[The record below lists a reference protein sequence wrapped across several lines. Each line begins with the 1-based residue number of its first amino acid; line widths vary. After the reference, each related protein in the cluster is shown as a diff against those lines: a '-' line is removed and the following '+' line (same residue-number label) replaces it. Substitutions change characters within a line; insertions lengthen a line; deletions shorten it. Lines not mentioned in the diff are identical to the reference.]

1 MSVRA
6 VTGWRFMRH
15 LYTTPFCA
23 IRIDSAFVAATHS
36 NSRSWQQ
43 QQELKLLLELQLQLQ
58 FPEKSYRAACECE
71 SERDDSI
78 AANYSKINTRL
89 ICKSC
94 IHFWASILCSGSLA
108 LCGLLCVCVHAVC
121 LSESFMVFNL
131 PSDVRPTRTTRT
143 TTLRATCQCHRSA
156 RVHSQRQRVRG
167 NHGHFIFL
175 SIFPPPFPF
184 AVCVCPT
191 VSPTLANTAH
201 AELHLIQWPP
211 LLLLAYVQW
220 PTAARYHHYYD
231 QH

>member
-1 MSVRA
+1 MWQQR
-6 VTGWRFMRH
+6 T
-15 LYTTPFCA
+15 A
-23 IRIDSAFVAATHS
+23 IAATGS
-36 NSRSWQQ
+36 SRSCRSCCWSCSCSCSFLE
-43 QQELKLLLELQLQLQ
+43 ELHA
-58 FPEKSYRAACECE
+58 SE
-71 SERDDSI
+71 SERDGSI

-94 IHFWASILCSGSLA
+94 IHFCASILCSGSLA
-108 LCGLLCVCVHAVC
+108 LWRCVAFCVHAVC

-184 AVCVCPT
+184 AVRLSVPLSHCLSPCPT
-191 VSPTLANTAH
+191 
-201 AELHLIQWPP
+201 
-211 LLLLAYVQW
+211 LLMLSCISFNG
-220 PTAARYHHYYD
+220 RHCCC
-231 QH
+231 

>member
-1 MSVRA
+1 
-6 VTGWRFMRH
+6 MRH

-58 FPEKSYRAACECE
+58 FPEKSYRVACECE
-71 SERDDSI
+71 RDGSI

-94 IHFWASILCSGSLA
+94 IHFCASILCSGSLA
-108 LCGLLCVCVHAVC
+108 LCGLLCVCVCVHAVC

-167 NHGHFIFL
+167 NHGHFIFP

-191 VSPTLANTAH
+191 VSPTLPNTAH